1 MGLKNLKVSY
11 KINIIS
17 LITIILLG
25 IVTFVLYNGMS
36 KINNSFEN
44 SSSISNLALTITKT
58 SEQGLQVSNALRG
71 IIVNPDDTKAKENFI
86 QAVKELD
93 DLMLVLKDS
102 TKKFQDFEKFE
113 IAPLYDSQS
122 KVLNKII
129 EKIKNGEALT
139 KEDNTLS
146 TKEWRPLKAALL
158 KWQERNIERN
168 KEIKEELNKTVSSV
182 TTFILI
188 ILLIT
193 ILSILVAIQLITR
206 NIVSSL
212 NIFQNGLLSFFAFSN
227 KESSNVQLINLDGND
242 EFGIMAKVVNEN
254 IKKSNEI
261 LLNEEQVLE
270 QIEKMIQ
277 NIERGFFMYRIKLKC
292 ENQQIETIRNNINSL
307 ANNLQMKISSISN
320 VLLDFGESH
329 FESRVP
335 EDLDMVGTYGSLK
348 SSTSLVGNNASEL
361 LAMILTTGDKL
372 NEEITILSASSQ
384 NLSINANEAASSL
397 EETAASLEEIT
408 SNIRNNTQSIA
419 KMSALSF
426 NVTKSVKEGEELA
439 NQTTTAMDEI
449 NTQVNL
455 VNEAISVIDNIA
467 FQTNILSLN
476 AAVEAATAGEAGKGF
491 AVVAQEV
498 RNLAS
503 RSAEAAKEIK
513 DIVELATKKANE
525 GKEIAN
531 SMLEGYK
538 DLNSNVSQTVTLIS
552 DIEMASKEQLL
563 GIEQINDAVNN
574 LDAQTQQNAM
584 VSNQI
589 NDLSREVSELSSKL
603 VSAANLADY
612 SKKTKDYICNVDL
625 VFKTAKLKN
634 DHIRFKENNFA
645 KLGNNERWTVVSC
658 NDCNLGKWIKESE
671 QNQEKYTKTQSWNK
685 LKDYHADIHNSVQKY
700 IDEDVEVNSK
710 VNLKDLAIDIEI
722 LTSHIFDELNMVKKN
737 VCLEKPEIS

>member
-25 IVTFVLYNGMS
+25 IVIFVLYNGMS

-102 TKKFQDFEKFE
+102 KKQYAGFEKFE

-129 EKIKNGEALT
+129 EKIKNNEALT

-158 KWQERNIERN
+158 KWQERNLERN

-193 ILSILVAIQLITR
+193 ILSILVTIQLITR

-227 KESSNVQLINLDGND
+227 KESSNVQLINLDGKD
-242 EFGIMAKVVNEN
+242 EFGKMAQVINENIAKTQDLINQDNVLIEDVKRVVNEVKSGNLN
-254 IKKSNEI
+254 IK
-261 LLNEEQVLE
+261 
-270 QIEKMIQ
+270 IEKS
-277 NIERGFFMYRIKLKC
+277 
-292 ENQQIETIRNNINSL
+292 TINDEL
-307 ANNLQMKISSISN
+307 
-320 VLLDFGESH
+320 E
-329 FESRVP
+329 E
-335 EDLDMVGTYGSLK
+335 LK
-348 SSTSLVGNNASEL
+348 SSFNEMLEVTKSNVCSDINKVLSVLDSFSKLDFRVKIDNDNGKVATGINNLSNIINHMLVENKSNGLTLEESSKML
-361 LAMILTTGDKL
+361 LFNVNKL
-372 NEEITILSASSQ
+372 NISS
-384 NLSINANEAASSL
+384 NEAAASL
-397 EETAASLEEIT
+397 EETAAALEEIT
-408 SNIRNNTQSIA
+408 SNIRNNTESIA
-419 KMSALSF
+419 KMSQLS
-426 NVTKSVKEGEELA
+426 NGVTKAVNEGQAMA

-455 VNEAISVIDNIA
+455 VNEAIGVIDNIA

-498 RNLAS
+498 RNLAT
-503 RSAEAAKEIK
+503 RSAEAAREIK
-513 DIVELATKKANE
+513 AIVERATVKANE
-525 GKEIAN
+525 GKEIATN
-531 SMLEGYK
+531 MIEGYK
-538 DLNSNVSQTVTLIS
+538 NLNSNISSTMNLIS
-552 DIEMASKEQLL
+552 DIENASKEQLL
-563 GIEQINDAVNN
+563 GIEQINDAVNQ
-574 LDAQTQQNAM
+574 LDQQTQQNAM
-584 VSNQI
+584 VASQSHDIAQSTDEIAKLIVQDANQKEFEGK
-589 NDLSREVSELSSKL
+589 NEVKAKDVGIKKEVKEHIIASTPKKIVKTSDSSKPKPI
-603 VSAANLADY
+603 VNQTQEIKSN
-612 SKKTKDYICNVDL
+612 S
-625 VFKTAKLKN
+625 N
-634 DHIRFKENNFA
+634 DDE
-645 KLGNNERWTVVSC
+645 W
-658 NDCNLGKWIKESE
+658 ES
-671 QNQEKYTKTQSWNK
+671 
-685 LKDYHADIHNSVQKY
+685 
-700 IDEDVEVNSK
+700 
-710 VNLKDLAIDIEI
+710 
-722 LTSHIFDELNMVKKN
+722 F
-737 VCLEKPEIS
+737 

>member
-25 IVTFVLYNGMS
+25 IVIFVLYNGMS

-227 KESSNVQLINLDGND
+227 KESSNVELINLDGKD
-242 EFGIMAKVVNEN
+242 EFGKMAQVINQNIQKTQDLINQDNVLIEDVKRVVNEVKSGNLN
-254 IKKSNEI
+254 IK
-261 LLNEEQVLE
+261 
-270 QIEKMIQ
+270 IEKS
-277 NIERGFFMYRIKLKC
+277 
-292 ENQQIETIRNNINSL
+292 TINDEL
-307 ANNLQMKISSISN
+307 
-320 VLLDFGESH
+320 E
-329 FESRVP
+329 E
-335 EDLDMVGTYGSLK
+335 LK
-348 SSTSLVGNNASEL
+348 SSFNEMLEVTKSNVCSDINKVLSVLDSFSKLDFRVKIDNDNGKVATGINNLSNIINHMLVENKSNGLTLEESSKML
-361 LAMILTTGDKL
+361 LFNVNKL
-372 NEEITILSASSQ
+372 NISS
-384 NLSINANEAASSL
+384 NEAAASL
-397 EETAASLEEIT
+397 EETAAALEEIT
-408 SNIRNNTQSIA
+408 SNIRNNTESIA
-419 KMSALSF
+419 KMSQLS
-426 NVTKSVKEGEELA
+426 NGVTKAVNEGQAMA

-455 VNEAISVIDNIA
+455 VNEAIGVIDNIA

-498 RNLAS
+498 RNLAT

-513 DIVELATKKANE
+513 AIVERATIKANE
-525 GKEIAN
+525 GKEIATN
-531 SMLEGYK
+531 MIEGYK
-538 DLNSNVSQTVTLIS
+538 NLNSNISSTMNLIS
-552 DIEMASKEQLL
+552 DIENASKEQLL
-563 GIEQINDAVNN
+563 GIEQINDAVNQ
-574 LDAQTQQNAM
+574 LDQQTQQNAM
-584 VSNQI
+584 VASQSHDIAQSTDEIAKLIVSDANQKEFEGK
-589 NDLSREVSELSSKL
+589 NEVKAKDIGIKKEVKEHIIASTPKKIIKSSKPNIN
-603 VSAANLADY
+603 S
-612 SKKTKDYICNVDL
+612 TKEI
-625 VFKTAKLKN
+625 TSSSSN
-634 DHIRFKENNFA
+634 DE
-645 KLGNNERWTVVSC
+645 W
-658 NDCNLGKWIKESE
+658 ES
-671 QNQEKYTKTQSWNK
+671 
-685 LKDYHADIHNSVQKY
+685 
-700 IDEDVEVNSK
+700 
-710 VNLKDLAIDIEI
+710 
-722 LTSHIFDELNMVKKN
+722 F
-737 VCLEKPEIS
+737 